1 MTTQAMESM
10 STLMVKIK
18 VFIIDRQPIL
28 RQGLASVVESDTD
41 FEVVGEAA
49 NVEEALLELGNLQPN
64 IVIMDAF
71 KTGGGGIDAINLI
84 REKFPE
90 IKVIILT
97 DSNKDVDF
105 LNAIKAGAKG
115 YLSKSLG
122 PAELTDSA
130 RLVAVGG
137 AVVYSSMGARLF
149 GGPRA
154 QRDKNG
160 FNCLSDREREILT
173 LVARGHKNKEIAAIT
188 YVSETTVKSHL
199 RRILEKLNVKNRAQA
214 VAIAMEQGL
223 LSNHSNVY

>member
-71 KTGGGGIDAINLI
+71 KTGSGGIDAINLI

-149 GGPRA
+149 GGPHA
-154 QRDKNG
+154 HRDKNG

-223 LSNHSNVY
+223 LSNYSNVY

>member
-71 KTGGGGIDAINLI
+71 KTGSGGIDAINLI

-223 LSNHSNVY
+223 LSNYSNVY